1 MSVIIND
8 LSIDGQFSDVDEFCD
23 NILEQMIPILDI
35 LNDLDINVLKGYNT
49 YNLNITK
56 SEKLIDIMKV
66 RGKPEITKLKS
77 QLSKMFLD
85 EPYWES
91 DKKSNT
97 GSIYE
102 CEFTDE
108 LEGYCIAEAF
118 EREVPVLS
126 FEHNRFKNNKILI
139 KKDDIEENVLNI
151 YDYNNA
157 LDTFKESGKISPF
170 EYLSERYKFKDSF
183 GLSMGKN
190 LFNDFIEEASLLP
203 EDVDILIKD
212 LIKFIDSDKKGIHI
226 DRYSDH
232 IEGKLHEFR
241 TNITNNRQIRIF
253 YFKREDEII
262 FLNGFLKKTQK
273 TPPRQIEAAKKIL
286 KELE

>member
-1 MSVIIND
+1 
-8 LSIDGQFSDVDEFCD
+8 
-23 NILEQMIPILDI
+23 
-35 LNDLDINVLKGYNT
+35 
-49 YNLNITK
+49 
-56 SEKLIDIMKV
+56 
-66 RGKPEITKLKS
+66 
-77 QLSKMFLD
+77 
-85 EPYWES
+85 
-91 DKKSNT
+91 
-97 GSIYE
+97 
-102 CEFTDE
+102 
-108 LEGYCIAEAF
+108 
-118 EREVPVLS
+118 
-126 FEHNRFKNNKILI
+126 
-139 KKDDIEENVLNI
+139 
-151 YDYNNA
+151 
-157 LDTFKESGKISPF
+157 
-170 EYLSERYKFKDSF
+170 
-183 GLSMGKN
+183 MGKN

-203 EDVDILIKD
+203 EDVDIIIKD